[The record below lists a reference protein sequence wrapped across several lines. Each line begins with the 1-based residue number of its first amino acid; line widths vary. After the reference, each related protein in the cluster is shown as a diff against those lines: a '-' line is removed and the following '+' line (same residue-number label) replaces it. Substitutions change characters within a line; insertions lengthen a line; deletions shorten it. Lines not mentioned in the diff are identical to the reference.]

1 MSYNTI
7 LVETKDKVQT
17 ITFNRP
23 EVLNALST
31 ELWREL
37 KDALVKAGD
46 NADANVVV
54 ITGAGKAFSAGTD
67 LKEVAR
73 LMPESGVQLQ
83 QLMHDTITTARYL
96 PKPVICAVRGYCI
109 GGAVE
114 LMISCDMVITSDT
127 GRFCMKEMEI
137 GIPNVIEAA
146 LLVATIG
153 ALRAKEFCYTA
164 DWWDAQKA
172 EKVGLV
178 NEMVA
183 DDKLEAR
190 VKEVAEKMAGKDTL
204 ALAVQKDIINKW
216 LTTDLET
223 AMDYSMMAL
232 LRCQG
237 SEGQKEG
244 MGAFVEKREAKRG

>member
-7 LVETKDKVQT
+7 LVETQDKVQT
-17 ITFNRP
+17 ITLNRP
-23 EVLNALST
+23 RVLNALST
-31 ELWREL
+31 ELWGEL
-37 KDALVKAGD
+37 KDALEKAGD
-46 NADANVVV
+46 NPEANVLV

-67 LKEVAR
+67 LKEVSK
-73 LMPESGVQLQ
+73 LMPGSGVKLQ

-114 LMISCDMVITSDT
+114 LMIGCDMVVASETAS
-127 GRFCMKEMEI
+127 FCMKEMEI

-178 NEMVA
+178 NEVVA
-183 DDKLEAR
+183 DAQLETR
-190 VKEVAEKMAGKDTL
+190 VREVAVKMASKDAL

-232 LRCQG
+232 LQCQG

-244 MGAFVEKREAKRG
+244 MKAFVEK

>member
-1 MSYNTI
+1 MFIMSYNTI
-7 LVETKDKVQT
+7 LVETQDKVQT
-17 ITFNRP
+17 ITLNRP
-23 EVLNALST
+23 RVLNALST
-31 ELWREL
+31 ELWGEL
-37 KDALVKAGD
+37 KDALEKAGD
-46 NADANVVV
+46 NPEANVLV

-67 LKEVAR
+67 LKEVSK
-73 LMPESGVQLQ
+73 LMPGSGVKLQ

-114 LMISCDMVITSDT
+114 LMIGCDMVVASETAS
-127 GRFCMKEMEI
+127 FCMKEMEI

-178 NEMVA
+178 NEVVA
-183 DDKLEAR
+183 DAQLETR
-190 VKEVAEKMAGKDTL
+190 VREVAVKMASKDAL

-232 LRCQG
+232 LQCQG

-244 MGAFVEKREAKRG
+244 MKAFVEK